1 MAFWDALQWCLR
13 DSCAVDPGI
22 AEHGLHDRARL
33 AFSAARA
40 AALPGCFLTVETAGL
55 RALVT
60 TSPGLGFLN
69 SVTGVTEASIEE
81 LPDVLSAF
89 TAAGAPPP
97 SLTTGHPTAELGQ
110 RLRDLGFTP
119 AGHRPLAVIDL
130 PVTSGSSAG
139 ARDGLRVTEVVADEV
154 GVFLDVLA
162 AGYDAPRAVRDFLLA
177 EHSAPGVLR
186 FLAWRGDEPVAAA
199 GMSLHGGLAVLGGA
213 AVVPAARGLG
223 GQSVLLQHRLKV
235 AQAAGCVAA
244 AATAAPSSPSARN
257 LARAGFTVQAR
268 PQWRRPTPIQQR

>member
-1 MAFWDALQWCLR
+1 M
-13 DSCAVDPGI
+13 DPGI

-60 TSPGLGFLN
+60 TSPELGFLN

-89 TAAGAPPP
+89 TAADAPAP
-97 SLTTGHPTAELGQ
+97 SLTTTGHPTAELGQ
-110 RLRDLGFTP
+110 RLRYLGFTP

-139 ARDGLRVTEVVADEV
+139 ARGQLRVTEAVADEV

-162 AGYDAPRAVRDFLLA
+162 AGYEAPRAVRDFLLA

-186 FLAWRGDEPVAAA
+186 LLGWRGDEPVAAA
-199 GMSLHGGLAVLGGA
+199 GMSLHGGLAVLGGT

-244 AATAAPSSPSARN
+244 AATAALSSPSARN

-268 PQWRRPTPIQQR
+268 PQWRRPTPL